1 MHHGNLLYP
10 KLADMTGTAIASSSE
25 RITLQPFT
33 NEQLKELYHN
43 PELHMAD
50 AFEIDF
56 INTELNNTHKD
67 HPLHEL
73 LKKYSRSRYNLKVN
87 MLDLHA
93 YIKCFQENAQKV
105 WIIENRITSYEG
117 ICADGERA
125 RKNELYE
132 YAVLNE
138 PTFQKVASTLNN
150 TLQLVCYNFMTNL
163 YACESYRT
171 QVSSDQRHIKS
182 HMSFEPPPHFN
193 FYFIFKFFS
202 KIEQLIRE
210 LLTHPAFSA
219 IRTATPIALHK
230 TFGSDV
236 HDALCEVRVTISVL
250 FSFLRRQVPDKEFS
264 NDIKKWLEKLI
275 ALYVRTATW
284 QDHLFLIY
292 HVLRCP
298 PGVATWAVSFIQM
311 PKTKSM
317 ETVPFANDEINHC
330 MTFLKAL
337 LMPTKQ
343 RSEFLAQLYAEN
355 GTIDATA
362 DDLWIIIDSDGEED
376 HTPSGEVAKLKE
388 TDLIALLNQVPF
400 ENLFK

>member
-1 MHHGNLLYP
+1 M
-10 KLADMTGTAIASSSE
+10 LAHSA
-25 RITLQPFT
+25 FT
-33 NEQLKELYHN
+33 
-43 PELHMAD
+43 
-50 AFEIDF
+50 
-56 INTELNNTHKD
+56 
-67 HPLHEL
+67 
-73 LKKYSRSRYNLKVN
+73 
-87 MLDLHA
+87 
-93 YIKCFQENAQKV
+93 
-105 WIIENRITSYEG
+105 
-117 ICADGERA
+117 
-125 RKNELYE
+125 
-132 YAVLNE
+132 
-138 PTFQKVASTLNN
+138 
-150 TLQLVCYNFMTNL
+150 
-163 YACESYRT
+163 
-171 QVSSDQRHIKS
+171 
-182 HMSFEPPPHFN
+182 
-193 FYFIFKFFS
+193 
-202 KIEQLIRE
+202 
-210 LLTHPAFSA
+210 A

-236 HDALCEVRVTISVL
+236 VDALYEIRVTISVL

-264 NDIKKWLEKLI
+264 NDVKKWLEKLI

-311 PKTKSM
+311 PKTMSM
-317 ETVPFANDEINHC
+317 ETVPFANNEINHC
-330 MTFLKAL
+330 MTFLKVL

-343 RSEFLAQLYAEN
+343 RAEFLAQLYAEN

>member
-1 MHHGNLLYP
+1 M
-10 KLADMTGTAIASSSE
+10 LAHSA
-25 RITLQPFT
+25 FT
-33 NEQLKELYHN
+33 
-43 PELHMAD
+43 
-50 AFEIDF
+50 
-56 INTELNNTHKD
+56 
-67 HPLHEL
+67 
-73 LKKYSRSRYNLKVN
+73 
-87 MLDLHA
+87 
-93 YIKCFQENAQKV
+93 
-105 WIIENRITSYEG
+105 
-117 ICADGERA
+117 
-125 RKNELYE
+125 
-132 YAVLNE
+132 
-138 PTFQKVASTLNN
+138 
-150 TLQLVCYNFMTNL
+150 
-163 YACESYRT
+163 
-171 QVSSDQRHIKS
+171 
-182 HMSFEPPPHFN
+182 
-193 FYFIFKFFS
+193 
-202 KIEQLIRE
+202 
-210 LLTHPAFSA
+210 A

-236 HDALCEVRVTISVL
+236 VDALYEIRVTISVL

-264 NDIKKWLEKLI
+264 NDVKKWLEKLI

-330 MTFLKAL
+330 MTFLKVL

-343 RSEFLAQLYAEN
+343 RAEFLAQLYAEN

>member
-1 MHHGNLLYP
+1 
-10 KLADMTGTAIASSSE
+10 
-25 RITLQPFT
+25 
-33 NEQLKELYHN
+33 
-43 PELHMAD
+43 MA
-50 AFEIDF
+50 
-56 INTELNNTHKD
+56 N
-67 HPLHEL
+67 
-73 LKKYSRSRYNLKVN
+73 
-87 MLDLHA
+87 
-93 YIKCFQENAQKV
+93 
-105 WIIENRITSYEG
+105 
-117 ICADGERA
+117 
-125 RKNELYE
+125 
-132 YAVLNE
+132 
-138 PTFQKVASTLNN
+138 
-150 TLQLVCYNFMTNL
+150 
-163 YACESYRT
+163 
-171 QVSSDQRHIKS
+171 
-182 HMSFEPPPHFN
+182 
-193 FYFIFKFFS
+193 
-202 KIEQLIRE
+202 
-210 LLTHPAFSA
+210 PAFST
-219 IRTATPIALHK
+219 IRTATPIALNK
-230 TFGSDV
+230 TIGSNV
-236 HDALCEVRVTISVL
+236 IDALCEIRVTISVL

-311 PKTKSM
+311 PKTKTM

-330 MTFLKAL
+330 MTFLKVL